1 MTATLVLHQLRF
13 DIRAALRNRR
23 TVFFSI
29 ALPVLLL
36 VVLTGL
42 YGDAGTVEAI
52 GQTVDAQQAFVPG
65 IMALAILT
73 SSFIA
78 C

>member
-1 MTATLVLHQLRF
+1 MTATLVLRQLRF

-42 YGDAGTVEAI
+42 
-52 GQTVDAQQAFVPG
+52 
-65 IMALAILT
+65 
-73 SSFIA
+73 
-78 C
+78 